1 MVINRG
7 EILKNIQKQYSL
19 REKNFG
25 VGNTVKVFVKIIEG
39 KRERIQ
45 IFEGI
50 VIGIKGSGT
59 EQTFKV
65 RKMVGNIGVERTFP
79 LQSRNI
85 QKIEVVKEGRIRRA
99 KLYFL
104 RGRIGKASQLK
115 SISN

>member
-1 MVINRG
+1 VAINRG
-7 EILKNIQKQYSL
+7 EILKSIQKQYSL

-45 IFEGI
+45 VYEG
-50 VIGIKGSGT
+50 VVLSMKGSGT

-79 LQSRNI
+79 MQSRNI
-85 QKIEVVKEGRIRRA
+85 QKIEVIKEGRIRRA

-104 RGRIGKASQLK
+104 RGRIGKAAQLK
-115 SISN
+115 SVSN